1 MKRTALLIFLHRF
14 RADRRGTVAIIVG
27 LSIIGLVGTAGLGID
42 FYNALAAKS
51 RLDLATDAAAIAA
64 INAAQSYIVINSGPP
79 SNQTDPALTNNAIVA
94 GKAQALKVFKSNAG
108 STASIASTPT
118 VTMTRTGQKIDA
130 TVTYT
135 AASKNAFGPMFGV
148 SQINM
153 NGNAASSLTMGKYL
167 DFYLLLDV
175 SGSMGIPSTNSEQ
188 TRLAAINPDYKNLY
202 PGGCTLACHFQGPPA
217 PGYKACQNN
226 TGVIPAANEPY
237 VTCQGYNLTRISG
250 SPNAIC
256 QQPGTAACIQ
266 LRLDAVAYATQQ
278 LLLTAQGQETIPNQY
293 RVGLY
298 PFVRHMQQYQPISAN
313 LATTVTTAAGALTSQ
328 IDNGIGS
335 GYGSGG
341 THFENALPELN
352 AVITSVGNGSGA
364 ATPQPFVFL
373 VTDGAQNNQI
383 QNGGGTWSGS
393 NAATTLNTA
402 NCSLLKNRG
411 ITISILYV
419 PYVPIQNPT
428 TIWNDEDHV
437 ANANIPNIPP
447 SLRACASPGY
457 FFTADT
463 PQDITNALQ
472 DMLLQVLAA
481 ARLTQ

>member
-1 MKRTALLIFLHRF
+1 
-14 RADRRGTVAIIVG
+14 G
-27 LSIIGLVGTAGLGID
+27 
-42 FYNALAAKS
+42 
-51 RLDLATDAAAIAA
+51 AIA
-64 INAAQSYIVINSGPP
+64 
-79 SNQTDPALTNNAIVA
+79 A

-108 STASIASTPT
+108 STASMSSTPV
-118 VTMTRTGQKIDA
+118 VTMARSGQTINA

-135 AASKNAFGPMFGV
+135 AASKAAFGPIFGV
-148 SQINM
+148 NQINM

-175 SGSMGIPSTNSEQ
+175 SGSMGIPSTDSEQ
-188 TRLAAINPDYKNLY
+188 TRLAAINPDYRGPGYY

-217 PGYKACQNN
+217 PGYNACLDPNN
-226 TGVIPAANEPY
+226 NPV
-237 VTCQGYNLTRISG
+237 VCQGYNLTRISG
-250 SPNAIC
+250 NPNAIC
-256 QQPGTAACIQ
+256 SQPGTSACIQ

-278 LLLTAQGQETIPNQY
+278 LLTTAQNTETIPSQY

-298 PFVRHMQQYQPISAN
+298 PFIRHMQQYQPLSAN
-313 LATTVTTAAGALTSQ
+313 LATVTTAAGTLTTQ
-328 IDNGIGS
+328 IDNGLGS
-335 GYGSGG
+335 GLGSGG

-352 AVITSVGNGSGA
+352 TVITSVGNGSGA

-383 QNGGGTWSGS
+383 QNGGGSWSGS
-393 NAATTLNTA
+393 NSATTLNTA

-411 ITISILYV
+411 ITLSILYV

-428 TIWNDEDHV
+428 RIWNDEDHV

-447 SLRACASPGY
+447 SLRACASPG
-457 FFTADT
+457 FFYTADT
-463 PQDITNALQ
+463 PQDITNAMQ
-472 DMLLQVLAA
+472 DMFLQVLAA

>member
-1 MKRTALLIFLHRF
+1 MKRTTLSTFWHRF

-51 RLDLATDAAAIAA
+51 RLDLASDAAAIAA
-64 INAAQSYIVINSGPP
+64 INAAQSYITDPANST
-79 SNQTDPALTNNAIVA
+79 QTDPALTTAAMAA
-94 GKAQALKVFKSNAG
+94 GKAQALKVFKANAG
-108 STASIASTPT
+108 STASIAATPV
-118 VTMTRTGQKIDA
+118 VTMTRSGQTINA

-135 AASKNAFGPMFGV
+135 AASQNAFGPMFGV

-153 NGNAASSLTMGKYL
+153 NGKAASSLTMGKYL

-175 SGSMGIPSTNSEQ
+175 SGSMGVPSTNSEQ

-217 PGYKACQNN
+217 PGHNACQDK
-226 TGVIPAANEPY
+226 TGTW

-250 SPNAIC
+250 TPNAIC
-256 QQPGTAACIQ
+256 PQPGTSACIQ

-278 LLLTAQGQETIPNQY
+278 LLATAQTTETIPNQY

-298 PFVRHMQQYQPISAN
+298 PFIRHMQQYQPISAN
-313 LATTVTTAAGALTSQ
+313 LATVTTSAGTLTSL

-335 GYGSGG
+335 GLGSGG
-341 THFENALPELN
+341 THFENALPEMN
-352 AVITSVGNGSGA
+352 GVITSIGNGSGA

-383 QNGGGTWSGS
+383 QNGGGSWSG
-393 NAATTLNTA
+393 NNGATTLNTA
-402 NCSLLKNRG
+402 NCSLIKNRG
-411 ITISILYV
+411 ITLSILYV

-428 TIWNDEDHV
+428 TIWNDEDDV

-447 SLRACASPGY
+447 SLRACASPG
-457 FFTADT
+457 FFYTADT
-463 PQDITNALQ
+463 PQDITNAMQ
-472 DMLLQVLAA
+472 DMFLQVLAA

>member
-1 MKRTALLIFLHRF
+1 MKRTALSTFWHRF

-27 LSIIGLVGTAGLGID
+27 LSIIGLVGTAGVGID

-51 RLDLATDAAAIAA
+51 KLDLATDAAAIAA
-64 INAAQSYIVINSGPP
+64 INAAQTYIVINSAT
-79 SNQTDPALTNNAIVA
+79 QTDPALTNAAIAA
-94 GKAQALKVFKSNAG
+94 GKAQALKVFSANAG
-108 STASIASTPT
+108 STASIASTPV
-118 VTMTRTGQKIDA
+118 VTMARSGQTINA

-135 AASKNAFGPMFGV
+135 AASKNAFGPIFGV

-153 NGNAASSLTMGKYL
+153 NGDAASSLTMGKYL

-175 SGSMGIPSTNSEQ
+175 SGSMGVPSTNSEQ
-188 TRLAAINPDYKNLY
+188 TRLAAINPDFKNLY

-217 PGYKACQNN
+217 PGYKACQNS
-226 TGVIPAANEPY
+226 TGVIPPANEPW
-237 VTCQGYNLTRISG
+237 VTCQGYNLTRIIG
-250 SPNAIC
+250 TPNAIC
-256 QQPGTAACIQ
+256 PQPGTAACIQ

-278 LLLTAQGQETIPNQY
+278 LLATAQTTETITNQY

-298 PFVRHMQQYQPISAN
+298 PFIRHMQQYQPITAN
-313 LATTVTTAAGALTSQ
+313 LATVTTAAGSLTSL

-335 GYGSGG
+335 GLGSGG
-341 THFENALPELN
+341 THFENALPEMN
-352 AVITSVGNGSGA
+352 GVITSVGNGSGA
-364 ATPQPFVFL
+364 ATPLPFVFL

-383 QNGGGTWSGS
+383 QNGGGSWSGS
-393 NAATTLNTA
+393 NSATTLNTA

-411 ITISILYV
+411 ITLSILYV

-428 TIWNDEDHV
+428 TIWNDEDDV
-437 ANANIPNIPP
+437 ANANIPFIPP

-457 FFTADT
+457 FFTANT
-463 PQDITNALQ
+463 PLDITNAMQ
-472 DMLLQVLAA
+472 DMFLQVLAA

>member
-1 MKRTALLIFLHRF
+1 MKRTALSTLWHRF

-51 RLDLATDAAAIAA
+51 KLDLATDAAAIAA
-64 INAAQSYIVINSGPP
+64 INAAQSYIVINSAPP
-79 SNQTDPALTNNAIVA
+79 INQTDPALTAGAIAV

-108 STASIASTPT
+108 STASMSSTPV
-118 VTMTRTGQKIDA
+118 VTMARSGQTINA

-135 AASKNAFGPMFGV
+135 AASQNAFGPIFGV
-148 SQINM
+148 NQINM

-202 PGGCTLACHFQGPPA
+202 PGGCTIACHFQGPPA
-217 PGYKACQNN
+217 PGYNACQDIHGNS
-226 TGVIPAANEPY
+226 

-250 SPNAIC
+250 TPNAIC
-256 QQPGTAACIQ
+256 PQPGTAACIQ

-278 LLLTAQGQETIPNQY
+278 LLATAQTTQTIPSQY

-298 PFVRHMQQYQPISAN
+298 PFIRHMQQYQPISAN
-313 LATTVTTAAGALTSQ
+313 LATVTTAAGTLTSL

-335 GYGSGG
+335 GLGSGG

-352 AVITSVGNGSGA
+352 SVITSVGNGSGA

-383 QNGGGTWSGS
+383 QNGGGTWSG
-393 NAATTLNTA
+393 NNGATTLNTA

-411 ITISILYV
+411 ITLSILYV

-428 TIWNDEDHV
+428 TIWNDEDDV

-447 SLRACASPGY
+447 SLRACASPG
-457 FFTADT
+457 FFYTADT
-463 PQDITNALQ
+463 PQDITNAMQ
-472 DMLLQVLAA
+472 DMFLQVLAA

>member
-1 MKRTALLIFLHRF
+1 
-14 RADRRGTVAIIVG
+14 V
-27 LSIIGLVGTAGLGID
+27 
-42 FYNALAAKS
+42 N
-51 RLDLATDAAAIAA
+51 
-64 INAAQSYIVINSGPP
+64 NSGPP
-79 SNQTDPALTNNAIVA
+79 INQTDPALTTNAIAA
-94 GKAQALKVFKSNAG
+94 GKAQALKVFSANAG
-108 STASIASTPT
+108 STASIASTPV
-118 VTMTRTGQKIDA
+118 VTMARTGQTINA

-135 AASKNAFGPMFGV
+135 AASQNAFGPMFGV
-148 SQINM
+148 NQINM
-153 NGNAASSLTMGKYL
+153 NGDAASSLTMGKYL

-175 SGSMGIPSTNSEQ
+175 SGSMRVPSTNSEQ

-217 PGYKACQNN
+217 PGYNACQEPPPPP
-226 TGVIPAANEPY
+226 PAPQPLPANWPWG
-237 VTCQGYNLTRISG
+237 TCQGYNLTRIIG
-250 SPNAIC
+250 TPNAIC
-256 QQPGTAACIQ
+256 PQPGTAACIQ

-278 LLLTAQGQETIPNQY
+278 LLATAQTTETITNQY

-298 PFVRHMQQYQPISAN
+298 PFIRHMQQYQPITAN
-313 LATTVTTAAGALTSQ
+313 LATVTTAAGSLTSL

-335 GYGSGG
+335 GLGSGG
-341 THFENALPELN
+341 THFENALPEMN
-352 AVITSVGNGSGA
+352 GVITSVGNGSGA

-393 NAATTLNTA
+393 NGATTLDTT

-411 ITISILYV
+411 ITLSILYV

-428 TIWNDEDHV
+428 TIWNDEDDV

-457 FFTADT
+457 FFTANT
-463 PQDITNALQ
+463 PLDITNAMQ
-472 DMLLQVLAA
+472 DMFLQVLAA

>member
-1 MKRTALLIFLHRF
+1 MKRTAILMFWHRF

-51 RLDLATDAAAIAA
+51 KLDLATDAAAIAA
-64 INAAQSYIVINSGPP
+64 INTAQNYITTNSGT
-79 SNQTDPALTNNAIVA
+79 QVDPALTNNAITA
-94 GKAQALKVFKSNAG
+94 GKAQAQKVFKSNAG

-118 VTMTRTGQKIDA
+118 VTMSRSGQTINA
-130 TVTYT
+130 SITYQ
-135 AASKNAFGPMFGV
+135 AASQNAFGPIFGV
-148 SQINM
+148 KQINM
-153 NGNAASSLTMGKYL
+153 NGASSSSLTMGKYL

-175 SGSMGIPSTNSEQ
+175 SGSMGIPSTDSEQ
-188 TRLAAINPDYKNLY
+188 SRLAAINPDYLNLY
-202 PGGCTLACHFQGPPA
+202 PGGCTIACHFKAPPA
-217 PGYKACQNN
+217 PGYKACQDK
-226 TGVIPAANEPY
+226 TGTW

-250 SPNAIC
+250 SPNALC
-256 QQPGTAACIQ
+256 TQPGTAACIQ

-278 LLLTAQGQETIPNQY
+278 LLATAQATETIPSQY

-298 PFVRHMQQYQPISAN
+298 PFIRHMQPSQPLSAN
-313 LATTVTTAAGALTSQ
+313 LATVTTAAGTLTSL
-328 IDNGIGS
+328 IDNGDPS
-335 GYGSGG
+335 GRGSGG

-352 AVITSVGNGSGA
+352 GVITSVGNGSGA

-383 QNGGGTWSGS
+383 QTGGGAWSGS
-393 NAATTLNTA
+393 NHATTLDTA

-411 ITISILYV
+411 ITLSILYV

-428 TIWNDEDHV
+428 TIWNDEDDV

-447 SLRACASPGY
+447 SLRACASPG
-457 FFTADT
+457 FFYTADT
-463 PQDITNALQ
+463 PQDITNAMQ
-472 DMLLQVLAA
+472 DMFLQVLAA

>member
-1 MKRTALLIFLHRF
+1 MKRTALSTFWHRF

-51 RLDLATDAAAIAA
+51 KLDLATDAASIAA
-64 INAAQSYIVINSGPP
+64 INAAQSYIVTNSLPP
-79 SNQTDPALTNNAIVA
+79 ISQTDPALTNGAIAA

-108 STASIASTPT
+108 STASIASTPV
-118 VTMTRTGQKIDA
+118 VTMARTGQIINA

-135 AASKNAFGPMFGV
+135 AASKNAFGPLFRV

-153 NGNAASSLTMGKYL
+153 NGDASSSLTMGKYL

-175 SGSMGIPSTNSEQ
+175 SGSMGVPSTNSEQ
-188 TRLAAINPDYKNLY
+188 TRLAAINPDFLNLY
-202 PGGCTLACHFQGPPA
+202 PGGCTLACHFTAYQ
-217 PGYKACQNN
+217 ACQNKQGN
-226 TGVIPAANEPY
+226 T
-237 VTCQGYNLTRISG
+237 VTCQGYNLTRIIG
-250 SPNAIC
+250 TPNAIC

-278 LLLTAQGQETIPNQY
+278 LLATAQGQETIPSQY

-298 PFVRHMQQYQPISAN
+298 PFIRYMQQYQPISAN
-313 LATTVTTAAGALTSQ
+313 LATVTTAAGSLTSL
-328 IDNGIGS
+328 IDNGVPT

-341 THFENALPELN
+341 THFENALPGLN
-352 AVITSVGNGSGA
+352 SVITTVGNGSGA

-373 VTDGAQNNQI
+373 VTDGAQDSQI
-383 QNGGGTWSGS
+383 QTGGGAWSGS
-393 NAATTLNTA
+393 NHATTLDMT

-411 ITISILYV
+411 ITLSILYV

-428 TIWNDEDHV
+428 TIWNDEDDFTFLISRR
-437 ANANIPNIPP
+437 AFEPAPRRGFSIPP
-447 SLRACASPGY
+447 TRRKTSPTPCRTCSSKCLPLRG
-457 FFTADT
+457 
-463 PQDITNALQ
+463 
-472 DMLLQVLAA
+472 
-481 ARLTQ
+481 

>member
-1 MKRTALLIFLHRF
+1 MKCTTLSTFWHRF
-14 RADRRGTVAIIVG
+14 RADRRGTVATIVG

-51 RLDLATDAAAIAA
+51 RLDLASDAAAVAA
-64 INAAQSYIVINSGPP
+64 INAAHSYLTDPANST
-79 SNQTDPALTNNAIVA
+79 QTDPALTTAAMAA
-94 GKAQALKVFKSNAG
+94 GKAQALKVFSANAG
-108 STASIASTPT
+108 STASIAATPV
-118 VTMTRTGQKIDA
+118 VTMARSGQTINA

-135 AASKNAFGPMFGV
+135 AASQTAFGPIFGV

-153 NGNAASSLTMGKYL
+153 NGDAASSLTMGKYL

-175 SGSMGIPSTNSEQ
+175 SGAMGIPSTKGEQ
-188 TRLAAINPDYKNLY
+188 TRLAAINRDYRNLY
-202 PGGCTLACHFQGPPA
+202 PGGCTIACHFKGPPA
-217 PGYKACQNN
+217 PGYKACQDS
-226 TGVIPAANEPY
+226 TGTS
-237 VTCQGYNLTRISG
+237 VTCQGYNLTRITG
-250 SPNAIC
+250 TPNAIC

-278 LLLTAQGQETIPNQY
+278 LLATAQTTETIPSQY

-298 PFVRHMQQYQPISAN
+298 PFIRHMQQYQPISAN
-313 LATTVTTAAGALTSQ
+313 LATVTTQAGTTQAGTLTSL
-328 IDNGIGS
+328 IDNGDPS
-335 GYGSGG
+335 GLGSGG

-352 AVITSVGNGSGA
+352 GVITSVGNGSGA

-383 QNGGGTWSGS
+383 QNGGGAWSGS
-393 NAATTLNTA
+393 NGATTLNTA

-411 ITISILYV
+411 ITLSILYV

-428 TIWNDEDHV
+428 TIWNDEDDV

-447 SLRACASPGY
+447 SLRACASPG
-457 FFTADT
+457 FFYTADT
-463 PQDITNALQ
+463 PQDITNAMQ
-472 DMLLQVLAA
+472 DMFLQVLAA

>member
-1 MKRTALLIFLHRF
+1 MKRTTLSTFWHRF

-51 RLDLATDAAAIAA
+51 RLDLASDAAAIAA
-64 INAAQSYIVINSGPP
+64 INAAQSYITDPANST
-79 SNQTDPALTNNAIVA
+79 QTDPALTTAAMAA
-94 GKAQALKVFKSNAG
+94 GKAQALKVFNANAG
-108 STASIASTPT
+108 STASIAATPV
-118 VTMTRTGQKIDA
+118 VTMTRSGQTINA

-135 AASKNAFGPMFGV
+135 AASQNAFGPMFGV

-153 NGNAASSLTMGKYL
+153 NGKAASSLTMGKYL

-175 SGSMGIPSTNSEQ
+175 SGSMGVPSTNSEQ

-217 PGYKACQNN
+217 PGYNACQDK
-226 TGVIPAANEPY
+226 TGTW

-250 SPNAIC
+250 TPNAISP
-256 QQPGTAACIQ
+256 QPGTSACIQ

-278 LLLTAQGQETIPNQY
+278 LLATAQTTETIPNQY

-298 PFVRHMQQYQPISAN
+298 PFIRHMQQYQPISAN
-313 LATTVTTAAGALTSQ
+313 LATVTTSAGTLTSL

-335 GYGSGG
+335 GLGSGG
-341 THFENALPELN
+341 THFENALPEMN
-352 AVITSVGNGSGA
+352 GVITSIGNGSGA

-383 QNGGGTWSGS
+383 QNGGGSWSG
-393 NAATTLNTA
+393 NNGATTLNTA
-402 NCSLLKNRG
+402 NCSLIKNRG
-411 ITISILYV
+411 ITLSILYV

-428 TIWNDEDHV
+428 TIWNDEDDV
-437 ANANIPNIPP
+437 ANAIPNIPP
-447 SLRACASPGY
+447 SLRACASPG
-457 FFTADT
+457 FFYTADT
-463 PQDITNALQ
+463 PQDITNAMQ
-472 DMLLQVLAA
+472 DMFLQVLAA

>member
-1 MKRTALLIFLHRF
+1 MKRIAVSTFWHRF

-27 LSIIGLVGTAGLGID
+27 LTIIGLVGTAGLGVD
-42 FYNALAAKS
+42 FFNALAAKS
-51 RLDLATDAAAIAA
+51 RLDLASDAAAIAA
-64 INAAQSYIVINSGPP
+64 INAAQTYITTNSGPP
-79 SNQTDPALTNNAIVA
+79 SNQTDPALTSNAIVA

-118 VTMTRTGQKIDA
+118 VTMTRTGQIINA
-130 TVTYT
+130 TVSYT
-135 AASKNAFGPMFGV
+135 AASQNAFGPMFGV

-188 TRLAAINPDYKNLY
+188 TRLAAINPDYRNLY
-202 PGGCTLACHFQGPPA
+202 PGGCTIACHFKGPPA

-226 TGVIPAANEPY
+226 TGVIPPANEPF

-250 SPNAIC
+250 NPNALC
-256 QQPGTAACIQ
+256 SQPGTAACIQ

-278 LLLTAQGQETIPNQY
+278 LLATAQAEETIINQY

-298 PFVRHMQQYQPISAN
+298 PFIRHMQQFQTLSAN
-313 LATTVTTAAGALTSQ
+313 LATTVTTQAGLLTTL
-328 IDNGIGS
+328 IDNGDPS
-335 GYGSGG
+335 GLGSGG

-352 AVITSVGNGSGA
+352 TAITTVGNGSGA

-383 QNGGGTWSGS
+383 QTGGGAWSGS
-393 NAATTLNTA
+393 NHATTLNTA
-402 NCSLLKNRG
+402 DCSTLKNRG
-411 ITISILYV
+411 ITLSILYV

-428 TIWNDEDHV
+428 TIWTNEDGF

-447 SLRACASPGY
+447 SLKACASPG
-457 FFTADT
+457 FFYTANT
-463 PQDITNALQ
+463 PQDINNAMQ
-472 DMLLQVLAA
+472 DMFHQVVAL

>member
-1 MKRTALLIFLHRF
+1 MKRTTLSTFWHRF

-51 RLDLATDAAAIAA
+51 RLDLASDAAAIAA
-64 INAAQSYIVINSGPP
+64 INAAQSYITDPANST
-79 SNQTDPALTNNAIVA
+79 QTDPALTTAAMAA
-94 GKAQALKVFKSNAG
+94 GKAQALKVFKANAG
-108 STASIASTPT
+108 STASIAATPV
-118 VTMTRTGQKIDA
+118 VTMTRSGQTINA

-135 AASKNAFGPMFGV
+135 AASQNAFGPMFGV

-153 NGNAASSLTMGKYL
+153 NGKAASSLTMGKYL

-175 SGSMGIPSTNSEQ
+175 SGSMGVPSTNSEQ

-217 PGYKACQNN
+217 PGYNACQDK
-226 TGVIPAANEPY
+226 TGTW

-250 SPNAIC
+250 TPNAIC
-256 QQPGTAACIQ
+256 PQPGTSACIQ

-278 LLLTAQGQETIPNQY
+278 LLATAQTTETIPNQY

-298 PFVRHMQQYQPISAN
+298 PFIRHMQQYQPISAN
-313 LATTVTTAAGALTSQ
+313 LATVTTSAGTLTSL

-335 GYGSGG
+335 GLGSGG
-341 THFENALPELN
+341 THFENALPEMN
-352 AVITSVGNGSGA
+352 GVITSIGNGSGA

-383 QNGGGTWSGS
+383 QNGGGSWSG
-393 NAATTLNTA
+393 NNGATTLNTA
-402 NCSLLKNRG
+402 NCSLIKNRG
-411 ITISILYV
+411 ITLSILYV

-428 TIWNDEDHV
+428 TIWNDEDDV
-437 ANANIPNIPP
+437 ANAIPNIPP
-447 SLRACASPGY
+447 SLRACASPG
-457 FFTADT
+457 FSIPPTRRRTLPT
-463 PQDITNALQ
+463 PCRTCSCKCLPP
-472 DMLLQVLAA
+472 
-481 ARLTQ
+481 RG